1 MPFGFGRKKEPAA
14 DAGSGSAPSGA
25 GVAAS
30 DGRAG
35 RSVGF
40 HGFTE
45 DWRLEGRMELS
56 GRLLDTLN
64 QREAIPVSDVSWAPA
79 DGSAPLE
86 AAPGIS
92 SLDPYD
98 LIVAI
103 ADIDTLSALTD
114 DERSAHRIHKITF
127 DVALEAPPYRV
138 VGTIQLHPGSEPES
152 LLERGTHMFAAVTD
166 PILQLGTATLD
177 LGGADTVL
185 VNRFYMRG
193 IRQVDRATGEPHQRL
208 PGQSMGGTN
217 WTERS

>member
-14 DAGSGSAPSGA
+14 DQGTGAASGGA

-30 DGRAG
+30 DARAA
-35 RSVGF
+35 RLVGF

-45 DWRLEGRMELS
+45 DWRIEGRMELT
-56 GRLLDTLN
+56 GRLLDALN

-79 DGSAPLE
+79 DGSAPLDS
-86 AAPGIS
+86 APGIR

-103 ADIDTLSALTD
+103 ADSDTLAAVTD
-114 DERSAHRIHKITF
+114 DERTAHRVHKISF

-152 LLERGTHMFAAVTD
+152 LLERGTQMFAAVTD
-166 PILQLGTATLD
+166 PTLQLGTAALD
-177 LGGADTVL
+177 LGGSDTVL
-185 VNRFYMRG
+185 VNRFYLRG
-193 IRQVDRATGEPHQRL
+193 IKQVDRATGQPHQRL